1 MTRFSAASLCALG
14 LLWAGAATAETYT
27 VASPNGR
34 IKVAVDTSAAGLSY
48 AVTLDGKAIIDSSPL
63 GLSLDKGDLGSKAP
77 TLVGHKE
84 DSVDDTYTMV
94 VGRAR
99 TVPDHYNLGELDFQD
114 GVISLK
120 YNLLI
125 RAYDNGVALRWLL
138 PPQPGLTDFAIKAE
152 KTQFHFPV
160 DYDCWGAN
168 IGHYN
173 SSFEAEYDHT
183 RASLIRNH
191 NLYMAPLVCK
201 TGAGEATFALAEA
214 DKRDYAGAFFSGRG
228 DGGLGVEI
236 NLSPRIDNS
245 VDIHYNQVAVKAHMP
260 ADGFYTPWRV
270 VMIGDHPGDLAA
282 SALIPTLGAPSQ
294 IKDTSWIKPMKTAW
308 DWWNGWNV
316 DVPHPGINTESYK
329 AYIDFAA
336 AMKLEGILIDEGWY
350 KGTGIEPNPD
360 ADPTQALPAMDIPG
374 LVAYGKSKGVGVW
387 LWIQSTHLD
396 PKMDEAFAL
405 YERWGVKGVKVDFM
419 NRNDQEMVAWYHK
432 VLSKAAEHHLMVD
445 LHGAYPPDG
454 LLRTWPNYVT
464 QEGVLGAENNK
475 WSTRVTATHNVTLP
489 FTRMILGPMDYTPGG
504 FHSVPAAGFA
514 KDIHFTR
521 PSVMTTRGQAIA
533 MYVVYDSPLQ
543 MVSDAPSAYRNKD
556 GSWADGADLIQ
567 QVPTSWDETRV
578 LQGDIGQFIV
588 VARRSG
594 ETWYIGAMTDE
605 TGRVVTVPLDFLK
618 SGNYRAHLWQDGADM
633 NHLAVSDQTV
643 DGGKSLTLTLA
654 ESGGAVAVIAP
665 EGKPGKKRKSK

>member
-1 MTRFSAASLCALG
+1 MTRISTVGLCALG
-14 LLWAGAATAETYT
+14 IVLALPAAAETYT

-34 IKVAVDTSAAGLSY
+34 IKVAVDSGAAGLSY
-48 AVTLDGKAIIDSSPL
+48 TVMLEGQAVIASSPL
-63 GLSLDKGDLGSKAP
+63 GLTLDKGDLGAKTPILLSHNEA
-77 TLVGHKE
+77 TVT
-84 DSVDDTYTMV
+84 STYEMV
-94 VGRAR
+94 VGPTK
-99 TVPDHYNLGELDFQD
+99 TVPDHYNSGELDFQD
-114 GVISLK
+114 SATQIK

-125 RAYDNGVALRWLL
+125 RAYDSGVALRWVL
-138 PPQPGLTDFAIKAE
+138 PPQPGLSDFNVKAE
-152 KTQFHFPV
+152 KTQFRFPA

-173 SSFEAEYDHT
+173 SSFEAEYDET
-183 RASLIRNH
+183 RASRIRNH

-201 TGAGEATFALAEA
+201 TGAAETTLALAEA

-228 DGGLGVEI
+228 DGGLGVEV

-245 VDIHYNQVAVKAHMP
+245 VDVHYNQIAVKAHMP
-260 ADGFYTPWRV
+260 VDGFTTPWRV
-270 VMIGDHPGDLAA
+270 VMIGDHPGDLTA
-282 SALIPTLGAPSQ
+282 SNLIPTLGAPSQ

-316 DVPHPGINTESYK
+316 DVPHPGVNTESYK

-336 AMKLEGILIDEGWY
+336 SMKLEGILIDEGWY

-360 ADPTQALPAMDIPG
+360 ADPTQPLPAIDIPG
-374 LVAYGKSKGVGVW
+374 LIAYGKSKGVGVW
-387 LWIQSTHLD
+387 LWVQSTHLD
-396 PKMDEAFAL
+396 PKMDAAFAL
-405 YERWGVKGVKVDFM
+405 YEKWGVKGVKIDFM
-419 NRNDQEMVAWYHK
+419 NRNDQEMVAWYQK
-432 VLSKAAEHHLMVD
+432 VLSKAADHHLMVD

-454 LLRTWPNYVT
+454 LKRTWPNFVT

-475 WSTRVTATHNVTLP
+475 WSARITATHNVTLP

-504 FHSVPAAGFA
+504 FHALPAAEFA

-543 MVSDAPSAYRNKD
+543 MVSDAPSAYRNTD
-556 GSWADGADLIQ
+556 GSLSDGADLIR

-588 VARRSG
+588 VARRTG
-594 ETWYIGAMTDE
+594 DTWYVGAMTNE

-618 SGNYRAHLWQDGADM
+618 TGNYKAHIWQDGTDM
-633 NHLAVSDQTV
+633 NHLAVSDQAV
-643 DGGKSLTLTLA
+643 DGGKSLTLVLA
-654 ESGGAVAVIAP
+654 GSGGAVAVIAP
-665 EGKPGKKRKSK
+665 EVGKTRK